1 MREKGW
7 VVSDSTVL
15 IALSSLGKLEILK
28 KLYGRIIISEAVYKE
43 LVRGEGKPG
52 SEIGSIDW
60 IDVRTLAPQFKK
72 YLEFDL
78 DEGEAETIALSEEI
92 GANLV
97 LIDEYWARK
106 IAEYKGLKYTGTLG
120 VLLKAKEKGLI
131 KEIKSLLNELLN
143 RGFWISTELC
153 NAVLKEAGELEA

>member
-1 MREKGW
+1 MREKGL

-15 IALSSLGKLEILK
+15 IALSSLGVLEILK
-28 KLYGRIIISEAVYKE
+28 RLYERIIIPEAVYKE

-92 GANLV
+92 GADLV
-97 LIDEYWARK
+97 LVDDYWARK

-120 VLLKAKEKGLI
+120 VLLKAKKKGLI
-131 KEIKSLLNELLN
+131 KEIKSILNELIN

-153 NAVLKEAGELEA
+153 NAVLKEAGELEV

>member
-1 MREKGW
+1 MREKGL

-15 IALSSLGKLEILK
+15 IALSSLGILEILK
-28 KLYGRIIISEAVYKE
+28 NLYESIIISEAVYKE
-43 LVRGEGKPG
+43 LVRGEGRPG

-92 GANLV
+92 SADLV
-97 LIDEYWARK
+97 LIDEHWARK
-106 IAEYKGLKYTGTLG
+106 IAEYKGLRYTGTLG
-120 VLLKAKEKGLI
+120 ILLKAKKKGLI
-131 KEIKSLLNELLN
+131 KELKSLLNELLK
-143 RGFWISTELC
+143 RGFWIGTELY
-153 NAVLKEAGELEA
+153 NAA

>member
-1 MREKGW
+1 MREKGL

-15 IALSSLGKLEILK
+15 IALSSLGVLEILK
-28 KLYGRIIISEAVYKE
+28 NLYGRIIIPEAVYKE

-92 GANLV
+92 GADLI
-97 LIDEYWARK
+97 LIDDYWARK
-106 IAEYKGLKYTGTLG
+106 IAEYKSLKYTGTLG
-120 VLLKAKEKGLI
+120 ILLKAKKKGLI
-131 KEIKSLLNELLN
+131 KEIKSILNELIN
-143 RGFWISTELC
+143 KGFWISTELC
-153 NAVLKEAGELEA
+153 NAVLKEAGELEV